1 MACKLRDNKDN
12 TINNLTKLSFRHR
25 WLYYKLFVICFP
37 TGFIQFYMALKIID
51 HGTAEYRQMVK
62 LRHEILRKPLGLS
75 FSSEELEEEKEHLL
89 IAAFEDDR
97 ILGCCM
103 LIEERPGVAR
113 LRQMAVLNDLQGKG
127 IGRALMNF
135 AENIARDQG
144 FKTICMHARA
154 NAVGFYEK
162 VGYRVAGEQFIEL
175 SIPHLM
181 MEKKL

>member
-1 MACKLRDNKDN
+1 
-12 TINNLTKLSFRHR
+12 
-25 WLYYKLFVICFP
+25 
-37 TGFIQFYMALKIID
+37 MALKIID

-62 LRHEILRKPLGLS
+62 LRDDILRKPLGLH
-75 FSSEELEEEKEHLL
+75 FTEDELESEKDNLL
-89 IAAFEDDR
+89 IAAFEDER

-103 LIEERPGVAR
+103 LVEEKPGVAR

-135 AENIARDQG
+135 AENIARDRG
-144 FKTICMHARA
+144 FQHIRMHARS

-162 VGYRVAGEQFIEL
+162 VGYRAIGEPFMEVT
-175 SIPHLM
+175 IPHFI